1 VIEMLE
7 KDCRWVNICQDEVLK
22 EGYERPP
29 PLSEY
34 NPSVTVVTRE
44 TENMAGRIHRRLDCL
59 NFLHQLFV
67 LSRTLQPSIKEEFYS
82 TTLQFPPPKNE
93 NFGGVS
99 LFSVL
104 SMVLNKST
112 ADEKLKCLEI
122 LTNVLLYDPD
132 FVRAYVCTHNSEPNV
147 TAKEDRGHKTTY
159 GNPNLKDYDLLL
171 HLTVLNGE
179 SSEAVVVGAAEVVK
193 LIVNGETFDPGS
205 VMESA
210 VFNQFYDHNINHYLL
225 PLSSPAPPTPRAQ
238 F

>member
-1 VIEMLE
+1 MLE

-112 ADEKLKCLEI
+112 ADENSGTLPSSPGERHRLKGSSLKKNPKLPTL
-122 LTNVLLYDPD
+122 LASDPPTARLRVLLSRILNRTVW
-132 FVRAYVCTHNSEPNV
+132 VRV
-147 TAKEDRGHKTTY
+147 D
-159 GNPNLKDYDLLL
+159 
-171 HLTVLNGE
+171 
-179 SSEAVVVGAAEVVK
+179 
-193 LIVNGETFDPGS
+193 
-205 VMESA
+205 
-210 VFNQFYDHNINHYLL
+210 
-225 PLSSPAPPTPRAQ
+225 
-238 F
+238 